1 MRVVGEQSDS
11 FSPIPGANKLPKFAY
26 NHEPAPTL
34 PAACG
39 TDISVSAGAGDGIC
53 GRMHD
58 QGPGRKGKEYIDLTS
73 GISVCNMGHR
83 HPKVVQAIKDQ
94 ADRYLQL
101 LVYGEFVETPQVGY
115 ACLLAA
121 HLPPSLDFVYFINS
135 GTEATEGA
143 MKLAKRITGRTFMV
157 AFHQSYHGFTQG
169 P

>member
-1 MRVVGEQSDS
+1 MNQRQLFLQHVAQT
-11 FSPIPGANKLPKFAY
+11 SPSPLALEMEYAEGCMIRDR
-26 NHEPAPTL
+26 E
-34 PAACG
+34 
-39 TDISVSAGAGDGIC
+39 
-53 GRMHD
+53 
-58 QGPGRKGKEYIDLTS
+58 GKEYIDLTS

-157 AFHQSYHGFTQG
+157 AFHQSYHGSTQG